1 MQAIKTTVRNG
12 RIVVDEPTGLPDG
25 HEVELRVVNDDGM
38 TEDERRRL
46 HESIVAGIRD
56 GRDGRETELGTFL
69 DQLDA
74 ES

>member
-1 MQAIKTTVRNG
+1 
-12 RIVVDEPTGLPDG
+12 
-25 HEVELRVVNDDGM
+25 M
-38 TEDERRRL
+38 TEDERKRL

-56 GRDGRETELGTFL
+56 GRAGRETDLDTFV

>member
-1 MQAIKTTVRNG
+1 
-12 RIVVDEPTGLPDG
+12 
-25 HEVELRVVNDDGM
+25 
-38 TEDERRRL
+38 L

-56 GRDGRETELGTFL
+56 GRAGRETDLDGFV

>member
-1 MQAIKTTVRNG
+1 MQAIKTTVKKG
-12 RIVVDEPTGLPDG
+12 RIVIDEPTGLPDG

-38 TEDERRRL
+38 TEGERRQL

-56 GRDGRETELGTFL
+56 GRDGRETELDSFM